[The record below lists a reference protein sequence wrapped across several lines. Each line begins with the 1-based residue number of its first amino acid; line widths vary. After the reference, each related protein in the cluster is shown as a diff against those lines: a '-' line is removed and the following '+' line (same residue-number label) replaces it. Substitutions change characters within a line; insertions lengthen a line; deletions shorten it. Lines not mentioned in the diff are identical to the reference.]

1 MLYNVY
7 CARAL
12 AMLERKWWEGKLS
25 LCHDWMHWWCDKSTA
40 NKEVVMIGW
49 CTSWCKKKLAG
60 GKNVTIVLT
69 GPPSRNIL
77 RFLFHPLFRYLIY
90 IVEILLLQNVQN
102 FFPKMH
108 SEWLSFGIELLFV
121 SGQSF
126 KETQTVFSYRICQ
139 QSIQPRSV
147 LSAIL
152 KNKISGSTRW
162 EENQTCL
169 NLLPPLST
177 K

>member
-1 MLYNVY
+1 MWLLVCWRTVQTGVTLFNVY

-49 CTSWCKKKLAG
+49 CTSWCKKTSWWEKCHHLSHRA
-60 GKNVTIVLT
+60 TIKKH
-69 GPPSRNIL
+69 
-77 RFLFHPLFRYLIY
+77 FALFISSIISISHIT
-90 IVEILLLQNVQN
+90 VEILLLQNVQN

-108 SEWLSFGIELLFV
+108 SEWLSFGIELPFV

-139 QSIQPRSV
+139 
-147 LSAIL
+147 
-152 KNKISGSTRW
+152 
-162 EENQTCL
+162 
-169 NLLPPLST
+169 
-177 K
+177 